1 MYSEKRNV
9 RQLLS
14 LLKAHNISHFVV
26 SPGSRHIPIVISM
39 EADPFFK
46 LYSVVDER
54 GASFFA
60 IGLMQRF
67 KEPVGVIC
75 TSGTAAANY
84 CSAINEC
91 LYQELPL
98 LVLTADREECLRDQR
113 EDQMIRQSTMFQ
125 PIAKF
130 VANLPLVKDEKDA
143 WHNNRLINE
152 ALLELT
158 HRGCGPVQINIP
170 VPEHTDKFDAKE
182 LPIERK
188 ITRYDLSNTNWQE
201 TANYLTGKKVVVVCG
216 EGFTFTEEERLSLDT
231 FCDKFD
237 AIVLCDKMSN
247 CHVNNSIENAFP
259 TLQALSNV
267 DVNELAPDVVIS
279 IRANYS
285 FNPEFKAFMNRAKG
299 HKCENWCIHPSGRIY
314 DPFKGLLT
322 NVYEMNEFT
331 FFRNIADQ
339 AHDVIDPSYAETW
352 KVIAGSIDE
361 PHGEYAHVNTVGSF
375 LKQLPKD
382 SILQLANSNSVRLA
396 QLYDID
402 PSIEIHCNR
411 GTDGIDGC
419 MSTTIGFAS
428 ETDKPVFL
436 MIGDL
441 TFFYD
446 MNALWNRH
454 LGKNIRIFIQNNG
467 GGAIMHMPKRP
478 DFATEHLPNFISARH
493 NASVKAWAEDRG
505 FRYLCAHTA
514 EEAAEGA
521 KVLTDLSVEGPII
534 LEVFSDMLEDTKNF
548 KNYYATI
555 RQSRIEELLQNK
567 SESVIQKVIRTL
579 GYAPNAIKVKIAQ
592 AIGPNRVQAAK
603 TLIKG

>member
-39 EADPFFK
+39 EADSFFH

-75 TSGTAAANY
+75 TSGTASANY

-98 LVLTADREECLRDQR
+98 LVLTTDREECLRDQR
-113 EDQMIRQSTMFQ
+113 EDQMIRQATMFQ

-170 VPEHTDKFDAKE
+170 VPEHTDNFDVQE
-182 LPIERK
+182 LPEERK
-188 ITRYDLSNTNWQE
+188 ITRYDLSATDWKD
-201 TANYLTGKKVVVVCG
+201 TADYLNGKKVIVVCG
-216 EGFTFTEEERLSLDT
+216 EGFTLTEDECSILDV

-237 AIVLCDKMSN
+237 AVVLCDKMSN
-247 CHVNNSIENAFP
+247 CHVKNSIENAFV
-259 TLQALSNV
+259 TLQALNNL

-285 FNPEFKAFMNRAKG
+285 FNPEFKGFMNRAKG

-331 FFRNIADQ
+331 FFKNVADN
-339 AHDVIDPSYAETW
+339 AEPMTEPAYAETW
-352 KVIAGSIDE
+352 KVISESIEE
-361 PHGEYAHVNTVGSF
+361 PKGEYAHVNTVGSF
-375 LKQLPKD
+375 LRQLPKD

-396 QLYDID
+396 QLYHID
-402 PSIEIHCNR
+402 PSVEIHCNR

-419 MSTTIGFAS
+419 MSTAVGFAS

-478 DFATEHLPNFISARH
+478 DFAAEHLPNFISARH
-493 NASVKAWAEDRG
+493 DASVKAWAEDRG
-505 FRYLCAHTA
+505 FKYLSANTP
-514 EEAAEGA
+514 EEVEVGA
-521 KVLTDLSVEGPII
+521 KTLTDLSVEGPII
-534 LEVFSDMLEDTKNF
+534 LEVFSDMLEDTKIF

-555 RQSRIEELLQNK
+555 NRSSLDK
-567 SESVIQKVIRTL
+567 SLIGRTKTVVKKVCTILNVDLSTLAKIIR
-579 GYAPNAIKVKIAQ
+579 G
-592 AIGPNRVQAAK
+592 
-603 TLIKG
+603 